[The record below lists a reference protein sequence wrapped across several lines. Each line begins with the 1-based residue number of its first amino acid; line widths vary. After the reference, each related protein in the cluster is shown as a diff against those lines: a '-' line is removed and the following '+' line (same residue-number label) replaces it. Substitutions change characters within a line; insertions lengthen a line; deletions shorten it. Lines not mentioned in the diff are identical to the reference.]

1 MIDDRLPFNTSTAG
15 LWSPFGGTAGADLAA
30 TGVWVDDS
38 SDGVRDIDSS
48 AGSADSWNTIEVI
61 RSGKTYYVDPRY
73 YLVDFDVLVTGGF
86 PAGRPG
92 LGL

>member
-30 TGVWVDDS
+30 TGVWVD
-38 SDGVRDIDSS
+38 DSS